1 MITNLIS
8 GLLAPCFALYACAKS
23 RRYWRQ
29 CRRLYTFQ
37 PIYRTSGALLAVELL
52 TAVYHPNEPDKRQSP
67 EHYFSS
73 LGVAQRLQ
81 VIQEQL
87 ALLQR
92 WQALFIRHAVM
103 VSVNIDGIAL
113 QALQRHSALQRQ
125 IAEMPYL
132 RFELVE
138 HAETAS
144 NRPLQQIVAASG
156 CGWTISAAGWPTSPP
171 SAPGVI
177 NTSRWRANC
186 LPCSN
191 SRKRAS
197 SCSAP

>member
-67 EHYFSS
+67 EQYFAS
-73 LGVAQRLQ
+73 LGVAQRLR

-113 QALQRHSALQRQ
+113 QALQRHSELQRQ

-144 NRPLQQIVAASG
+144 NHPLQQIVGGERLWLDDFGSG
-156 CGWTISAAGWPTSPP
+156 LANFSA
-171 SAPGVI
+171 V
-177 NTSRWRANC
+177 
-186 LPCSN
+186 
-191 SRKRAS
+191 
-197 SCSAP
+197 